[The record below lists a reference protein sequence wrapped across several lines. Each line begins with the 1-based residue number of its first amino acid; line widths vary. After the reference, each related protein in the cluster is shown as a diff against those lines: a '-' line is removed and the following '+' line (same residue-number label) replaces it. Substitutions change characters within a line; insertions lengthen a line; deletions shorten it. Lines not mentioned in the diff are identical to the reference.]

1 MKTNVERM
9 DENKVK
15 LAVTVPA
22 ADVDAAIDEAYKR
35 IAKKVKIPGFRAGK
49 APRPIID
56 SHVGRD
62 GILADAQEELLG
74 RSYSDAIDA
83 EGLRPIAQPE
93 IEELDLL
100 EPGADFQYEAE
111 VELRPELTL
120 SSIDGLSVTVPSSK
134 TTDREIDTQIDAQRE
149 RFATLETVED
159 RGIEADDYVLL
170 SFVGDVGGEPYEGN
184 VVDKYLY
191 EMNRGMMPEEFDTGL
206 MGLKAGDETT
216 ISFLI
221 PESSTNPDFVG
232 KTANFAVTVHEV
244 KAKVLPEVDD
254 EFAASVGGYDTL
266 EQMRTQLRAGMERA
280 KQASH
285 VRAVEAAVRAALA
298 ERLEGAIPETMIEST
313 KGQMTRDFINSLE
326 SRDMSFPDY
335 LQATGVT
342 PEQLEADIG
351 RQAEVSIREEL
362 ALEALFRHMKWEVTD
377 EDIDA
382 ELMTLA
388 SDADPDL
395 AALRAKWQEAGVMP
409 VFIEQIMHRRAVEWL
424 LDRAN
429 VTVIEEGDEAEPAP
443 AAKKKAK
450 RSAKKT
456 DSADSDEE

>member
-1 MKTNVERM
+1 MKTNVEHM

-22 ADVDAAIDEAYKR
+22 ADVDAAIDAAYKR
-35 IAKKVKIPGFRAGK
+35 IAGKVKIPGFRAGK

-62 GILADAQEELLG
+62 AILADAQEELLG
-74 RSYSDAIDA
+74 SSYSDAIDA

-93 IEELDLL
+93 IDELDLL
-100 EPGADFQYEAE
+100 EPGADFEYEAE
-111 VELRPELTL
+111 VELRPELAL
-120 SSIDGLSVTVPSSK
+120 SSVDGLSVTVPSSK
-134 TTDREIDTQIDAQRE
+134 VAEREIDAQIDAARE

-159 RGIEADDYVLL
+159 RGIAADDYVLL

-191 EMNRGMMPEEFDTGL
+191 EMNRGMMPEEFDAGL
-206 MGLKAGDETT
+206 VGLKAGEETT

-254 EFAASVGGYDTL
+254 EFAASVGGYDTV
-266 EQMRTQLRAGMERA
+266 EQLRSQLRSGMERG

-285 VRAVEAAVRAALA
+285 SQTVEAAVRGALA
-298 ERLEGAIPETMIEST
+298 ERLEGTVPETMLEST

-335 LQATGVT
+335 LQATGVS
-342 PEQLEADIG
+342 PEQLEEDIG
-351 RQAEVSIREEL
+351 KQAEVSIREEL

-382 ELMTLA
+382 ELLTIA
-388 SDADPDL
+388 SEGDTDL
-395 AALRAKWQEAGVMP
+395 VALRAKWQDAGVMP

-424 LDRAN
+424 LDREN
-429 VTVIEEGDEAEPAP
+429 VAVIEEGDEEAAPAP
-443 AAKKKAK
+443 KKKAK
-450 RSAKKT
+450 RPAKKSDPV
-456 DSADSDEE
+456 DSNEE